1 MKSVRNKLQKDMPSS
16 LVDINNCNLH
26 KVHNDFAK
34 GLDAFG
40 SDVEEVVRNVYY
52 NFKSAVRAEALG
64 ECQEA
69 LGIASHV
76 FLRHVSNRWLTLQDS
91 LCRVLEQF
99 EALKSYFHK
108 ASMTKQRV
116 DTENLHSKLA
126 AAFSKK
132 DLYAKVL
139 FLKNCAELFSRF
151 QTLFQKQE
159 PLLHILHAEL
169 LSLVQ
174 RILSRC
180 LRSAAYVDKSAEE
193 LKKLDVQDS
202 TLWKTKPE
210 VGMDTEQAMLKWDPG
225 EKKRLL
231 LGARAFYLACS
242 KDLLQKLPLDN
253 KVLQHTSLLGL
264 QPSDVESEVRSLRYL
279 ASQLPQVL
287 ESDHVSSL
295 VDEWPLLR
303 CDSANSLQLM
313 EDGRIDTRWATVFK
327 QKCAAGQQKYP
338 LLSRLVKALLSLPHG
353 NADCERGFSEN
364 KHLLEGRASLCIA
377 SINGLRQVK
386 TYLQRYDGDAT
397 KVPLSPDL
405 LRSADMKRKKPDSA
419 QVDADNSHD
428 KRLKKQLEERVI
440 SCRALLKRAEET
452 IAAGLKCQSLEKVEG
467 GQTILAEA
475 NATFSFLCKLLY
487 EIQMFV
493 THTDIYIYIYMGGE
507 VRLTRA
513 ALRIL
518 TTKKDNCFGD
528 VSQVLL
534 YLTDFNS
541 FDFQAG
547 HTSAQVCNTFSDQCD
562 YHLICRDVSS
572 TRAID
577 YPRICSKYLRRYYV
591 TKKKLTCWE
600 YYLLPRCS
608 PREST
613 FQKIVFSFSFQG
625 SFKPRTMAD
634 MDSLSLLKNPLSG
647 LECGNVT
654 RTTQLGNCHRA
665 CSQKVA
671 PRTEL
676 MAIVTPPFLPQRI
689 LGELH
694 RCFDFESNVSAAST
708 SVPPPPPRKRFQR
721 KTSSYSERYW
731 ALIPFLLQPFGMTS
745 LKPHFYKVENWASW
759 LTLYMMG
766 WLRWM
771 WATLSGWPTL
781 RWCAIF

>member
-26 KVHNDFAK
+26 KVHNAFAK

-52 NFKSAVRAEALG
+52 YFKSTVRAEALG

-116 DTENLHSKLA
+116 DTQNLHSKLA

-210 VGMDTEQAMLKWDPG
+210 VVGMDTEQAMLKWDPG

-253 KVLQHTSLLGL
+253 KVLQHTSLLRL
-264 QPSDVESEVRSLRYL
+264 QPSDVESEFRSLRYL

-287 ESDHVSSL
+287 ESDLVSSL
-295 VDEWPLLR
+295 VDEWHLLR
-303 CDSANSLQLM
+303 CDSANSLPLM
-313 EDGRIDTRWATVFK
+313 EDGRIDTRWATVFQ

-338 LLSRLVKALLSLPHG
+338 LLSRL
-353 NADCERGFSEN
+353 RGFSEN

-405 LRSADMKRKKPDSA
+405 LRSVKRARARYEERIGSREADMKRKKPDSA

-452 IAAGLKCQSLEKVEG
+452 IGAGLKCQSLEKVEG
-467 GQTILAEA
+467 GQTMLAEA
-475 NATFSFLCKLLY
+475 NATL
-487 EIQMFV
+487 
-493 THTDIYIYIYMGGE
+493 HIYIYMGGE

-513 ALRIL
+513 ATALVTGKRSIVRMCTTRMLFTKRDCDSDGHNLHRKPRHVDNL
-518 TTKKDNCFGD
+518 TKMH
-528 VSQVLL
+528 SLQL
-534 YLTDFNS
+534 
-541 FDFQAG
+541 Q
-547 HTSAQVCNTFSDQCD
+547 QQQ
-562 YHLICRDVSS
+562 
-572 TRAID
+572 RAILKRGFMD
-577 YPRICSKYLRRYYV
+577 NSILGTRHMFGLPISIPFREGIPNRWPTFFKLYHTEREYGITAGLTLGLSLRRERSIGRLRWHRLSK
-591 TKKKLTCWE
+591 TGLRSHTQ
-600 YYLLPRCS
+600 P
-608 PREST
+608 
-613 FQKIVFSFSFQG
+613 QKCGASCHLAVQVAPNAVQPVLGAMNHLNGRPQTPSSF
-625 SFKPRTMAD
+625 
-634 MDSLSLLKNPLSG
+634 LSLLGLRLLKQTVSG
-647 LECGNVT
+647 LVRHVENKMQVTPKAIEWLNILSSLLFPT
-654 RTTQLGNCHRA
+654 RTFCLRR
-665 CSQKVA
+665 CSH
-671 PRTEL
+671 
-676 MAIVTPPFLPQRI
+676 I
-689 LGELH
+689 
-694 RCFDFESNVSAAST
+694 S
-708 SVPPPPPRKRFQR
+708 
-721 KTSSYSERYW
+721 
-731 ALIPFLLQPFGMTS
+731 
-745 LKPHFYKVENWASW
+745 
-759 LTLYMMG
+759 
-766 WLRWM
+766 
-771 WATLSGWPTL
+771 
-781 RWCAIF
+781 